1 MVYRFSSETSTHSTS
16 KTYKEL
22 QHGWL
27 TTCFIQ
33 ICFNRFTELVPTNS
47 VWSPGF
53 TEELLPTSKQI
64 SLLYHISYLC
74 LAKFPN
80 LERLLRKRAVETQL
94 LFGSSE
100 ALLLKIWCKCRCMGT
115 SQTLV
120 SSLFPMLI
128 HAIEKN
134 KPTLVCLMLCQDV
147 SALSNLLFYVQH
159 NGDVAT
165 TTSDIITEK
174 ANTEAKSE
182 QLSQEV
188 QEMEGAIK
196 TLEEKL
202 AGVRNKLED
211 TKRKIDAKNLELE
224 SYVRDVTS
232 KSSGLRIFAAIVP
245 FIGRIVKSIYDAA
258 TSPAAAAKIKALE
271 NRLNQLTSQKTA
283 LMNQEWSI
291 EVQQMDL
298 QMKLAK
304 VKIDKGSIPSPVH
317 LNEVQRYLTKIQNIV
332 IQIKNFWQKVHSML
346 GVVQKKTFVNEDLVD
361 EPERKEEFVNSI
373 QKPSEIW
380 SMFGCSCGKA
390 AEIFKIQSK
399 DAYAFLEIDP
409 SSLSDAVW
417 QEEYN
422 SVMGHLQEMKVL
434 IQTPAAIQ
442 N

>member
-1 MVYRFSSETSTHSTS
+1 MANS
-16 KTYKEL
+16 K
-22 QHGWL
+22 
-27 TTCFIQ
+27 
-33 ICFNRFTELVPTNS
+33 ELVPTNS

-100 ALLLKIWCKCRCMGT
+100 ALLLKCMGI

-134 KPTLVCLMLCQDV
+134 KPTLAVKYLEKARTWIDELIADADKMVQ
-147 SALSNLLFYVQH
+147 SYVQH
-159 NGDVAT
+159 NEDVAT

-182 QLSQEV
+182 QLSKEV

-202 AGVRNKLED
+202 AGVRNELED

-232 KSSGLRIFAAIVP
+232 KSSGLGIFAAIVP
-245 FIGRIVKSIYDAA
+245 FIGPIVKSIYDAA

-271 NRLNQLTSQKTA
+271 NQLNQLTSQKTA
-283 LMNQEWSI
+283 LMNQQWSI
-291 EVQQMDL
+291 EVQQIDL

-317 LNEVQRYLTKIQNIV
+317 LNEVQRYLTKIQNIL

-346 GVVQKKTFVNEDLVD
+346 GVMQKKTFVNEDLVD
-361 EPERKEEFVNSI
+361 EPELKEEFVNSI
-373 QKPSEIW
+373 QKASEIW
-380 SMFGCSCGKA
+380 SNFGGSCGKA

-422 SVMGHLQEMKVL
+422 SVMGQLQEMKVL
-434 IQTPAAIQ
+434 NQTPAAIQ

>member
-1 MVYRFSSETSTHSTS
+1 MANS
-16 KTYKEL
+16 K
-22 QHGWL
+22 
-27 TTCFIQ
+27 
-33 ICFNRFTELVPTNS
+33 ELVPTNS

-100 ALLLKIWCKCRCMGT
+100 ALLLKCMGT
-115 SQTLV
+115 SHTLV

-134 KPTLVCLMLCQDV
+134 KPTLAVKYLDKARTWIGELITDV
-147 SALSNLLFYVQH
+147 DKMVQSYVQH

-182 QLSQEV
+182 QLSKEV

-202 AGVRNKLED
+202 AGVRNELED

-224 SYVRDVTS
+224 SYVRDMTS
-232 KSSGLRIFAAIVP
+232 KSSGLGIFAAIVP
-245 FIGRIVKSIYDAA
+245 FIGPLVKSIYDAA

-271 NRLNQLTSQKTA
+271 NQLNQLISQKTA
-283 LMNQEWSI
+283 LMNQQWSI
-291 EVQQMDL
+291 EVQQIDL

-304 VKIDKGSIPSPVH
+304 VKIAKGSIPSPVH
-317 LNEVQRYLTKIQNIV
+317 LNEVQRYLTKIQNIL
-332 IQIKNFWQKVHSML
+332 IQIKNFWEKVHSML
-346 GVVQKKTFVNEDLVD
+346 GVMQKTTFVNEDLVD
-361 EPERKEEFVNSI
+361 EPELKEEFVDSI
-373 QKPSEIW
+373 QKASEIW

-422 SVMGHLQEMKVL
+422 SVMGQLQEMKVL
-434 IQTPAAIQ
+434 NQTPAAIQ

>member
-1 MVYRFSSETSTHSTS
+1 MANS
-16 KTYKEL
+16 K
-22 QHGWL
+22 
-27 TTCFIQ
+27 
-33 ICFNRFTELVPTNS
+33 ELVPTNS

-100 ALLLKIWCKCRCMGT
+100 ALLLKCMGI

-134 KPTLVCLMLCQDV
+134 KPTLAVKYLEKARTWIDELIADV
-147 SALSNLLFYVQH
+147 DKMVQSYVQH
-159 NGDVAT
+159 NEDVAT

-182 QLSQEV
+182 QLSKEV

-202 AGVRNKLED
+202 AGVRNELED

-232 KSSGLRIFAAIVP
+232 KSSGLGIFAAIVP
-245 FIGRIVKSIYDAA
+245 FIGPIVKSIYDAA

-271 NRLNQLTSQKTA
+271 NQLNQLTSQKTA
-283 LMNQEWSI
+283 LMNQQWSI
-291 EVQQMDL
+291 EVQQIDL

-317 LNEVQRYLTKIQNIV
+317 LNEVQRYLTKIQNIL

-346 GVVQKKTFVNEDLVD
+346 GVMQKKTFVNEDLVD
-361 EPERKEEFVNSI
+361 EPELKEEFVNSI
-373 QKPSEIW
+373 QKASEIW
-380 SMFGCSCGKA
+380 SNFGGSCGKA

-422 SVMGHLQEMKVL
+422 SVMGQLQEMKVL
-434 IQTPAAIQ
+434 NQTPAAIQ